1 MHCLCQL
8 FVWRFMQVDPNWSN
22 FFYDAAKQRM
32 NLLDFGACLS
42 FEPQW
47 VDTYLQVIVAA
58 SNGDRASILRLS
70 RELGYLTGEESKR
83 MQEAHVDSVM
93 SLGMPFATKG
103 AVRVTLFLSFSYF
116 FFSNFSVFSSFLCM
130 CTYQCARV
138 QYEFGTQ
145 RVTHQVRSHIPTML
159 NERLT
164 PPPNETYSLHR
175 KLAGSFLICA
185 KLHARVDVRQLL
197 TDVVRSVGMKH

>member
-1 MHCLCQL
+1 
-8 FVWRFMQVDPNWSN
+8 MQVDPNWSN
-22 FFYDAAKQRM
+22 FFYDSAKQRM

-42 FEPQW
+42 FEPKW
-47 VDTYLQVIVAA
+47 VNTYLQVIVAA
-58 SNGDRASILRLS
+58 SNGDRDAILRLS
-70 RELGYLTGEESKR
+70 RELGYLTGQESKR
-83 MQEAHVDSVM
+83 MQEAHVDSVLT
-93 SLGMPFATKG
+93 LGLPFATKG
-103 AVRVTLFLSFSYF
+103 AVRENCCVIRVASELLLTRSLG
-116 FFSNFSVFSSFLCM
+116 
-130 CTYQCARV
+130 V

-185 KLHARVDVRQLL
+185 KLHARVDVGQLL
-197 TDVVRSVGMKH
+197 ADVVRTVETQR